1 MYIYAVY
8 NQTYTRKGYRKMD
21 IVFDFGNARWKWFNP
36 RTNQHSDCRHALA
49 EISTGD
55 WNKVVGRSKTP
66 PEGFAKVNGVPFV
79 YGDAARRYLISQRPQ
94 GASRYHRGYYG
105 VGAAIALSEV
115 LEKGAR
121 AVTLWASHAP
131 DDINYA
137 RHLTEAAK
145 GKWVVECGH
154 GEREFTI
161 KDVQTFDEPLG
172 GYCHYTYTELGKE
185 RKKNPLATQ
194 TTLVID
200 VGGYT
205 TDVIAIDPGGS
216 IDLLSAKSSRS
227 GIIHLVEAFEN
238 DLRTNNSTLFQDT
251 GDIDIR
257 RIESAILTGVYKF
270 GKTPIDCA
278 YEAQQAITGLVND
291 VIQIITG
298 AGGAANYDVMLLT
311 GGGAAMIHDT
321 LVKALPRVEFLL
333 AEPNR
338 DLMKFANVFGGAKLA
353 AMLRSLGAV

>member
-1 MYIYAVY
+1 
-8 NQTYTRKGYRKMD
+8 MD

-36 RTNQHSDCRHALA
+36 RTNQYSDCRHALV
-49 EISTGD
+49 EISSGD

-66 PEGFAKVNGVPFV
+66 PEGFARVNGVPYV
-79 YGDAARRYLISQRPQ
+79 YGDAARRSMIAQRPQ
-94 GASRYHRGYYG
+94 GASRYHRDYYG

-137 RHLTEAAK
+137 RNIVDAAK
-145 GKWVVECGH
+145 GKWVVECGS

-161 KDVQTFDEPLG
+161 KDVETFDEPLG
-172 GYCHYTYTELGKE
+172 GYCHFTFTEQGKE
-185 RKKNPLATQ
+185 RKRNPLATQ

-205 TDVIAIDPGGS
+205 TDVIAIDPGGN
-216 IDLLSAKSSRS
+216 IDLMSGKSTRS
-227 GIIHLVEAFEN
+227 GIINLVEGFERE
-238 DLRTNNSTLFQDT
+238 LRNNNATLFQGT
-251 GDIDIR
+251 GDLDVR
-257 RIESAILTGVYKF
+257 RVESAIQTGVYRF
-270 GKTPIDCA
+270 GKVNVPCKD
-278 YEAQQAITGLVND
+278 EARGAINAMVND
-291 VIQIITG
+291 VKQIITG
-298 AGGAANYDVMLLT
+298 AGGEANYDVMLLT
-311 GGGAAMIHDT
+311 GGGAAMIYDA
-321 LVKALPRVEFLL
+321 LVQAHPRVEFLL

-338 DLMKFANVFGGAKLA
+338 ELMKFANVFGGAKLA